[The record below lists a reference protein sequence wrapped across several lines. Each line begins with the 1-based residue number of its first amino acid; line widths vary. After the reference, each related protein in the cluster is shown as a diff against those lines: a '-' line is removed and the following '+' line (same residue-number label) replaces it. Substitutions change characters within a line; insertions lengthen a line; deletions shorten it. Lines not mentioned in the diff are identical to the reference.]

1 MFAEL
6 LTITV
11 WIGVWIITS
20 LFLTVIV
27 EIYYLLTPNQ
37 EYVKHPNFL
46 KQWLKILLIIPLFM
60 P

>member
-1 MFAEL
+1 MTEL
-6 LTITV
+6 LIIAT

-27 EIYYLLTPNQ
+27 EVYYLLTPNQ
-37 EYVKHPNFL
+37 EYVKYPSFL